1 LVLFEIVRDWRER
14 GKEPGTA
21 CSRLLLSRWSW
32 VRAARDEI
40 EGGIGPES
48 EFEERSRTSKELCK
62 FRLPAKLSMGFVN
75 LWFLM
80 IRLCSGKL
88 VMEVKSPTKFP
99 FAVNV
104 RSVTLVNKENKSL
117 GIVVMAVDSRWSVVR
132 EVRLRNES
140 GKAPAGELPSPI
152 TCRDCS

>member
-1 LVLFEIVRDWRER
+1 
-14 GKEPGTA
+14 
-21 CSRLLLSRWSW
+21 
-32 VRAARDEI
+32 
-40 EGGIGPES
+40 
-48 EFEERSRTSKELCK
+48 
-62 FRLPAKLSMGFVN
+62 MGFDN

-80 IRLCSGKL
+80 IKLCKGRL
-88 VMEVKSPTKFP
+88 VIEVKSPANFP
-99 FAVNV
+99 FAINV
-104 RSVTLVNKENKSL
+104 RSVTLVNKENKLL